1 MKASSYYSVRTG
13 GRQDKR
19 GEVKMEISI
28 LLFWQILS
36 MFLMLLMGFALVK
49 TGLLKAQDSK
59 TLSVLLLYL
68 ALPCAILDS
77 FQVEYD
83 SRILRG
89 LMLAFAAAVICHVIL
104 LLAAGLLGKALHLT
118 AVEKASVIYSN
129 SSNLIIP
136 IITAVLGPEW
146 VVYSTAYVSVQ
157 LLLLWTHGKVLLSG
171 IKGADIR
178 KILTNINLLAVF
190 AGILL
195 FLTGFRLPDVLSDTL
210 HSVGSMVAPA
220 SMFIAGMLI
229 AGMRP
234 KQIFGNRRAY
244 GIVCLRMLVFPA
256 VSLLLLRLLKAAG
269 AGVFGGAQT
278 ILLITL
284 LAAITPP
291 ASAVI
296 QMSQVYGQDSEYAGV
311 LNVLSTLVCIITMP
325 VTVLLY
331 LM

>member
-49 TGLLKAQDSK
+49 TGILKAQDSK

-83 SRILRG
+83 SGILRG
-89 LMLAFAAAVICHVIL
+89 LMLAFAAAAICHVIL

-136 IITAVLGPEW
+136 IITAVLGPKW
-146 VVYSTAYVSVQ
+146 VVCERTASASVDPRQGTPIRHKRGRYPKNPHEYQSSGCIRRNYS
-157 LLLLWTHGKVLLSG
+157 LP
-171 IKGADIR
+171 D
-178 KILTNINLLAVF
+178 
-190 AGILL
+190 
-195 FLTGFRLPDVLSDTL
+195 RLP
-210 HSVGSMVAPA
+210 PA
-220 SMFIAGMLI
+220 GCAF
-229 AGMRP
+229 
-234 KQIFGNRRAY
+234 
-244 GIVCLRMLVFPA
+244 
-256 VSLLLLRLLKAAG
+256 
-269 AGVFGGAQT
+269 
-278 ILLITL
+278 
-284 LAAITPP
+284 
-291 ASAVI
+291 
-296 QMSQVYGQDSEYAGV
+296 
-311 LNVLSTLVCIITMP
+311 
-325 VTVLLY
+325 
-331 LM
+331 

>member
-83 SRILRG
+83 SGILRG

-104 LLAAGLLGKALHLT
+104 LLAAGFLGKALHLT

-171 IKGADIR
+171 IKGADI
-178 KILTNINLLAVF
+178 
-190 AGILL
+190 
-195 FLTGFRLPDVLSDTL
+195 
-210 HSVGSMVAPA
+210 
-220 SMFIAGMLI
+220 
-229 AGMRP
+229 
-234 KQIFGNRRAY
+234 Q
-244 GIVCLRMLVFPA
+244 
-256 VSLLLLRLLKAAG
+256 
-269 AGVFGGAQT
+269 
-278 ILLITL
+278 
-284 LAAITPP
+284 
-291 ASAVI
+291 
-296 QMSQVYGQDSEYAGV
+296 
-311 LNVLSTLVCIITMP
+311 
-325 VTVLLY
+325 
-331 LM
+331 

>member
-220 SMFIAGMLI
+220 SMFIAGMQI

-256 VSLLLLRLLKAAG
+256 VSLLLLRLLKTA
-269 AGVFGGAQT
+269 AGVFADAQT

>member
-1 MKASSYYSVRTG
+1 
-13 GRQDKR
+13 
-19 GEVKMEISI
+19 MEISI

-49 TGLLKAQDSK
+49 TDLLKAQDSK

-83 SRILRG
+83 STILRG

-104 LLAAGLLGKALHLT
+104 LLAAGLLEKALHLT

-256 VSLLLLRLLKAAG
+256 VSLLLLRLLKTA
-269 AGVFGGAQT
+269 AGVFADAQT

>member
-49 TGLLKAQDSK
+49 TDLLKAQDSK

-256 VSLLLLRLLKAAG
+256 VSLLLLRLLKTA
-269 AGVFGGAQT
+269 AGVFADAQT

>member
-49 TGLLKAQDSK
+49 TDLLKVQDSK

-256 VSLLLLRLLKAAG
+256 VSLLLLRLLKTA
-269 AGVFGGAQT
+269 AGVFADAQT

>member
-1 MKASSYYSVRTG
+1 
-13 GRQDKR
+13 
-19 GEVKMEISI
+19 MEISI

-49 TGLLKAQDSK
+49 TDLLKAQDSK

-104 LLAAGLLGKALHLT
+104 LLAAGLLEKALHLT

-256 VSLLLLRLLKAAG
+256 VSLLLLRLLKTA
-269 AGVFGGAQT
+269 AGVFADAQT

>member
-1 MKASSYYSVRTG
+1 
-13 GRQDKR
+13 
-19 GEVKMEISI
+19 MEISI

-49 TGLLKAQDSK
+49 TDLLKVQDSK

-256 VSLLLLRLLKAAG
+256 VSLLLLRLLKTA
-269 AGVFGGAQT
+269 AGVFADAQT

>member
-1 MKASSYYSVRTG
+1 
-13 GRQDKR
+13 
-19 GEVKMEISI
+19 MEISI

-49 TGLLKAQDSK
+49 TDLLKAQDSK

-256 VSLLLLRLLKAAG
+256 VSLLLLRLLKTA
-269 AGVFGGAQT
+269 AGVFADAQT

>member
-104 LLAAGLLGKALHLT
+104 LLAAGLLEKALHLT

-190 AGILL
+190 AGIIL
-195 FLTGFRLPDVLSDTL
+195 FLTGFHLPDVLSDTL

-256 VSLLLLRLLKAAG
+256 VSLLLLRLLKTA
-269 AGVFGGAQT
+269 AGVFADAQT

>member
-1 MKASSYYSVRTG
+1 
-13 GRQDKR
+13 
-19 GEVKMEISI
+19 MEISI

-256 VSLLLLRLLKAAG
+256 VSLLLLRLLKTA
-269 AGVFGGAQT
+269 AGVFADAQT

>member
-49 TGLLKAQDSK
+49 TDLLKAQDSK

-104 LLAAGLLGKALHLT
+104 LLAAGLLEKALHLT

-256 VSLLLLRLLKAAG
+256 VSLLLLRLLKTA
-269 AGVFGGAQT
+269 AGVFADAQT

>member
-1 MKASSYYSVRTG
+1 
-13 GRQDKR
+13 
-19 GEVKMEISI
+19 MEISI

-190 AGILL
+190 AGIIL
-195 FLTGFRLPDVLSDTL
+195 FLTGYHLPDVLSDTL
-210 HSVGSMVAPA
+210 H
-220 SMFIAGMLI
+220 
-229 AGMRP
+229 
-234 KQIFGNRRAY
+234 
-244 GIVCLRMLVFPA
+244 
-256 VSLLLLRLLKAAG
+256 
-269 AGVFGGAQT
+269 
-278 ILLITL
+278 
-284 LAAITPP
+284 
-291 ASAVI
+291 
-296 QMSQVYGQDSEYAGV
+296 
-311 LNVLSTLVCIITMP
+311 
-325 VTVLLY
+325 
-331 LM
+331 

>member
-1 MKASSYYSVRTG
+1 
-13 GRQDKR
+13 
-19 GEVKMEISI
+19 
-28 LLFWQILS
+28 
-36 MFLMLLMGFALVK
+36 
-49 TGLLKAQDSK
+49 
-59 TLSVLLLYL
+59 
-68 ALPCAILDS
+68 
-77 FQVEYD
+77 
-83 SRILRG
+83 
-89 LMLAFAAAVICHVIL
+89 MLAFAAAVICHVIL

-256 VSLLLLRLLKAAG
+256 VSLLLLRLLKAAV
-269 AGVFGGAQT
+269 AGVFADAQT

>member
-89 LMLAFAAAVICHVIL
+89 LMLAFAAAVFCHVIL
-104 LLAAGLLGKALHLT
+104 LLATGLLGKALHLT

-171 IKGADIR
+171 IKGADIQ
-178 KILTNINLLAVF
+178 KILD
-190 AGILL
+190 
-195 FLTGFRLPDVLSDTL
+195 RK
-210 HSVGSMVAPA
+210 SVV
-220 SMFIAGMLI
+220 
-229 AGMRP
+229 
-234 KQIFGNRRAY
+234 
-244 GIVCLRMLVFPA
+244 
-256 VSLLLLRLLKAAG
+256 
-269 AGVFGGAQT
+269 
-278 ILLITL
+278 
-284 LAAITPP
+284 
-291 ASAVI
+291 
-296 QMSQVYGQDSEYAGV
+296 
-311 LNVLSTLVCIITMP
+311 
-325 VTVLLY
+325 
-331 LM
+331 

>member
-49 TGLLKAQDSK
+49 TGILKAQDSK

-244 GIVCLRMLVFPA
+244 GIVCPA
-256 VSLLLLRLLKAAG
+256 VSLLLLRLLKAAV
-269 AGVFGGAQT
+269 AGVFADAQT

>member
-1 MKASSYYSVRTG
+1 
-13 GRQDKR
+13 
-19 GEVKMEISI
+19 MEISI

-49 TGLLKAQDSK
+49 AGLLKAQDSRI
-59 TLSVLLLYL
+59 LSVLLLYL

-83 SRILRG
+83 GKVLKG
-89 LMLAFAAAVICHVIL
+89 LMLAFAAAIICHVIL
-104 LLAAGLLGKALHLT
+104 LLAAGFLGKTLHLT

-171 IKGADIR
+171 QKGADIR

-190 AGILL
+190 AGIFL

-256 VSLLLLRLLKAAG
+256 VSLLVLRLLKTAAG
-269 AGVFGGAQT
+269 VSADAQT

-311 LNVLSTLVCIITMP
+311 LNVLSTLVCILTMP
-325 VTVLLY
+325 AAVLLY

>member
-1 MKASSYYSVRTG
+1 
-13 GRQDKR
+13 
-19 GEVKMEISI
+19 MEISI

-104 LLAAGLLGKALHLT
+104 LLAAGLLEKALHLT

-256 VSLLLLRLLKAAG
+256 VSLLLLPRRRADHPADHAACGHHAARFRSDSDVPGVWAGLGICGCAQRAFHPRLHHYHAGDGAA
-269 AGVFGGAQT
+269 
-278 ILLITL
+278 LPDIT
-284 LAAITPP
+284 ARYI
-291 ASAVI
+291 S
-296 QMSQVYGQDSEYAGV
+296 YAFAHTTSINRRQFRKR
-311 LNVLSTLVCIITMP
+311 LQKR
-325 VTVLLY
+325 
-331 LM
+331 

>member
-1 MKASSYYSVRTG
+1 M
-13 GRQDKR
+13 Q
-19 GEVKMEISI
+19 
-28 LLFWQILS
+28 
-36 MFLMLLMGFALVK
+36 LMGFALVK
-49 TGLLKAQDSK
+49 TGILKAQDSK
-59 TLSVLLLYL
+59 TRSVLPLYL

-256 VSLLLLRLLKAAG
+256 VSLLLLRLLKAAV
-269 AGVFGGAQT
+269 AGVFADAQT

-284 LAAITPP
+284 RADITPP

>member
-49 TGLLKAQDSK
+49 TDLLKAQDSK

-83 SRILRG
+83 STILRG

-104 LLAAGLLGKALHLT
+104 LLAAGLLEKALHLT

-256 VSLLLLRLLKAAG
+256 VSLLLLRLLKTA
-269 AGVFGGAQT
+269 AGVFADAQT

>member
-256 VSLLLLRLLKAAG
+256 VSLLLLRLLKTA
-269 AGVFGGAQT
+269 AGVFADAQT

>member
-1 MKASSYYSVRTG
+1 
-13 GRQDKR
+13 
-19 GEVKMEISI
+19 MEISI

-49 TGLLKAQDSK
+49 TDLLKAQDSK

-83 SRILRG
+83 STILRG

-104 LLAAGLLGKALHLT
+104 LLAAGLLEKALHLT

-220 SMFIAGMLI
+220 SMFIAGMLL

-256 VSLLLLRLLKAAG
+256 VSLLLLRLLKTA
-269 AGVFGGAQT
+269 AGVFADAQT

>member
-1 MKASSYYSVRTG
+1 
-13 GRQDKR
+13 
-19 GEVKMEISI
+19 MEISI

-36 MFLMLLMGFALVK
+36 MSLMLLMGFALVK

-104 LLAAGLLGKALHLT
+104 LLAAGLL
-118 AVEKASVIYSN
+118 EKASVIYSN

-256 VSLLLLRLLKAAG
+256 VSLLLLRLLKAAV
-269 AGVFGGAQT
+269 AGVFADAQT

>member
-1 MKASSYYSVRTG
+1 
-13 GRQDKR
+13 
-19 GEVKMEISI
+19 MEISI

-36 MFLMLLMGFALVK
+36 MSLMLLMGFALVK

-89 LMLAFAAAVICHVIL
+89 LMLAFAAAAICHVIL
-104 LLAAGLLGKALHLT
+104 LLAAGFLGKALHLT

-256 VSLLLLRLLKAAG
+256 VSLLLLRLLKTA
-269 AGVFGGAQT
+269 AGVFADAQT

>member
-1 MKASSYYSVRTG
+1 
-13 GRQDKR
+13 
-19 GEVKMEISI
+19 
-28 LLFWQILS
+28 
-36 MFLMLLMGFALVK
+36 
-49 TGLLKAQDSK
+49 
-59 TLSVLLLYL
+59 
-68 ALPCAILDS
+68 
-77 FQVEYD
+77 
-83 SRILRG
+83 
-89 LMLAFAAAVICHVIL
+89 MLAFAAAVICHVIL
-104 LLAAGLLGKALHLT
+104 LLAAGLLEKALHLT

-256 VSLLLLRLLKAAG
+256 VSLLLLRLLKAAV
-269 AGVFGGAQT
+269 AGVFADAQT

>member
-1 MKASSYYSVRTG
+1 
-13 GRQDKR
+13 
-19 GEVKMEISI
+19 MEISI

-104 LLAAGLLGKALHLT
+104 LLAAGLLEKALHLT

-256 VSLLLLRLLKAAG
+256 VSLLLLRLLKTA
-269 AGVFGGAQT
+269 AGVFADAQT